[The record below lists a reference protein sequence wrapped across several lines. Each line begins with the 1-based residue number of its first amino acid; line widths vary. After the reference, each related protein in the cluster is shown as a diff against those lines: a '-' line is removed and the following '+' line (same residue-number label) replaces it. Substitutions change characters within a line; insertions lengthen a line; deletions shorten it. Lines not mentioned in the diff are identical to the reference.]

1 MTVTLRE
8 ITDENR
14 EAIRSLSVREDQ
26 QQFVATNDK
35 SFRDAVAEP
44 ENHPWMRAIYEGDEP
59 VGFLMLADDMAT
71 TPEHPWRYF
80 LWRLMID
87 ARRQRKGHAR
97 AAIDLLREYLRTRPG
112 ATELFTSYL
121 PGDGSPEGFY
131 RRLGFEPTGE
141 MLEDEIVLHLPL
153 ADRP

>member
-14 EAIRSLSVREDQ
+14 GAVRNLAVGEDQ
-26 QQFVATNDK
+26 QRFVATNDK
-35 SFRDAVAEP
+35 SFRDALAEP
-44 ENHPWMRAIYEGDEP
+44 ETHPWMRAIYEDEEP
-59 VGFLMLADDMAT
+59 IGFLMLADDLAT

-87 ARRQRKGHAR
+87 ARYQRRGNAR
-97 AAIDLLREYLRTRPG
+97 AAIALLREYLRSRPG
-112 ATELFTSYL
+112 ATELFTSYV

-141 MLEDEIVLHLPL
+141 MLEDELVLRLPL
-153 ADRP
+153 GDGP